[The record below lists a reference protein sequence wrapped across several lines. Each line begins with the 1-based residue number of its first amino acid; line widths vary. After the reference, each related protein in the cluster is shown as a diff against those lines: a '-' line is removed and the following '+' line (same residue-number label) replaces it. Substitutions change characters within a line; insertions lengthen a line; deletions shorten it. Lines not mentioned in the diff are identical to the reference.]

1 MKKLAI
7 AICLSFA
14 TMVGVTGCAF
24 NATKSVMHS
33 GQKNVREVLF
43 NDNII
48 AIAKPATVIDGYPN
62 ALIFVGNT
70 NDYLLNGK
78 KDLAMILDGLDL
90 THLTIK
96 AVSDI
101 SLSEQGYYEGTMD
114 FVYLKGVN
122 ALSDKEKM
130 ILQQVGAVYHTN
142 ERSDEYMR
150 ELERLGMPYKNREEF
165 FIRSEFKMIPIEK
178 TFAKTVY
185 PSISAPSR
193 MIEFYT
199 VGAKNSKGKTVMLLP
214 VAVIGD
220 IITSPLQW
228 LLSWKSGG

>member
-14 TMVGVTGCAF
+14 TTAGVTGCAF
-24 NATKSVMHS
+24 NAAKSVMHS

-48 AIAKPATVIDGYPN
+48 AIAKPETVIDGYPN

-78 KDLAMILDGLDL
+78 KDLAMLLDGLDL

-101 SLSEQGYYEGTMD
+101 NLSEQGYYEGTMD

-130 ILQQVGAVYHTN
+130 ILQQVGVVYHTN
-142 ERSDEYMR
+142 ERSDEYMQK
-150 ELERLGMPYKNREEF
+150 LERLGMPYKNREEF

-199 VGAKNSKGKTVMLLP
+199 MGAKTPKAK
-214 VAVIGD
+214 
-220 IITSPLQW
+220 Q
-228 LLSWKSGG
+228 